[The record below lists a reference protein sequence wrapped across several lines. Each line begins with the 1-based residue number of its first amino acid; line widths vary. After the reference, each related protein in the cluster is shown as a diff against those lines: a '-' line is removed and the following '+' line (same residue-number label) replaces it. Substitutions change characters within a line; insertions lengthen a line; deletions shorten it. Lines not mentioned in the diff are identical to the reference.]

1 MKLQLKNIPIRF
13 GLVIGVLGSLLF
25 FLGLIFIFPII
36 ISLIYSDGMWDA
48 FLYSGL
54 ISTAI
59 GGLLWWVFKPDEEV
73 HMREAFLIVGSTWL
87 VVSIIG
93 ALPFWIGGVLDSFA
107 DAVFE
112 SMSGFS
118 TTGATVFGGVREDGI
133 VNSKLVDLP
142 KSILFWRSLTHWLG
156 GMGIIVLTIAILP
169 LLGIGGMQLFQ
180 AETTGPTAD
189 KLTPRVQ
196 ETAKILWLVYT
207 GLTAVLF
214 ILLWAHPSMDWFE
227 AINHAFS
234 TLATGGFSTHDQ
246 SIAAF
251 NSVYI
256 EIVLTIFMF
265 LAGISFAL
273 HFRLFRGDFGRF
285 FENRELRF
293 YTYIVLISTL
303 SISGFLYFHND
314 FSLFDS
320 IRYSSFQVVSI
331 ITTTGYGS
339 NDYELWPFFA
349 EFIILA
355 LFFAGG
361 CAGSTAGG
369 IKMIRWIIMLKNNLR
384 EINVIVHPKAIMPI
398 RVGNIVIDP
407 AVQRSI
413 LSFFVFYILMILLG
427 AMLLTLTGEDV
438 VSSLTA
444 SLSCIGN
451 IGPAFGVYGPS
462 ENYAIMND
470 LGKWVMVF
478 QMMIGRL
485 ELFTILVIFSPSF
498 WKQ

>member
-1 MKLQLKNIPIRF
+1 MKLQFKYIPIRF
-13 GLVIGVLGSLLF
+13 GLVIGVLGSLMF

-36 ISLIYSDGMWDA
+36 ISLIYSDGLWDA
-48 FLYSGL
+48 YLYSGL
-54 ISTAI
+54 ISTVL
-59 GGLLWWVFKPDEEV
+59 GGLLWRLFKPEEEV
-73 HMREAFLIVGSTWL
+73 HLREAFLIVALTWL
-87 VVSIIG
+87 LVSIIG
-93 ALPFWIGGVLDSFA
+93 ALPFWISGVLHSFA

-112 SMSGFS
+112 SMSGFT
-118 TTGATVFGGVREDGI
+118 TTGSTIFGGIRQDGI
-133 VNSKLVDLP
+133 VNMRLVDAP
-142 KSILFWRSLTHWLG
+142 ESILFWRSLTHWLG

-180 AETTGPTAD
+180 AEASGPTAD

-207 GLTAVLF
+207 GFTAVLF
-214 ILLWAHPSMDWFE
+214 VLLWVHPSMDWFE
-227 AINHAFS
+227 ALNHSFA
-234 TLATGGFSTHDQ
+234 TLATGGFSTEDA
-246 SIAAF
+246 SISAF

-256 EIVLTIFMF
+256 EVVLTIFMF

-273 HFRLFRGDFGRF
+273 HFRLFRGELGRF

-293 YTYIVLISTL
+293 YTYITLISTVI
-303 SISGFLYFHND
+303 ISAFLFVDKD

-320 IRYSSFQVVSI
+320 FRYASFQVVSI
-331 ITTTGYGS
+331 ITTTGFAS
-339 NDYELWPFFA
+339 NDYELWPPFA
-349 EFIILA
+349 QFILVA
-355 LFFAGG
+355 LFLTGA

-384 EINVIVHPKAIMPI
+384 EINLIVHPKAIMPI
-398 RVGNIVIDP
+398 RVGNTVIDP

-413 LSFFVFYILMILLG
+413 LSFFVFYIFMFLFG

-438 VSSLTA
+438 VSALTA

-451 IGPAFGVYGPS
+451 VGPAFGVYGPS

-470 LGKWVMVF
+470 IGKWVMVF

-485 ELFTILVIFSPSF
+485 ELFTVLVIFSPSF